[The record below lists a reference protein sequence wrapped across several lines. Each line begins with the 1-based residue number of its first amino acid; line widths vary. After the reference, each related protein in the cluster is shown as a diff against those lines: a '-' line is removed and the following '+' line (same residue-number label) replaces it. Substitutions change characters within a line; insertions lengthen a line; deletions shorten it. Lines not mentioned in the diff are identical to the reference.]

1 MGLSKIFRKHQKRRI
16 RIVCFGGGNAMPK
29 AVLEPLKKYPV
40 KLFSITS
47 MVESGGSSGS
57 LREDLNILP
66 PGDVSR
72 QLVALSDAPK
82 WKKELFL
89 MRFGKEEFPGGHIGH
104 RFGTVFIAGLEYLL
118 KDFKKALKIAHNFL
132 EIKEHQALPAT
143 IAHAHVW
150 AILANGK
157 RIKGEDEIDVP
168 KIHNGN
174 LKLKKIYLKPKVRA
188 YPKTLEAVR
197 KAELIIFGPGDL
209 YSSIIPCFLPEGMK
223 EVIQKSKGKKVFIC
237 NLMTK
242 YGETNNFTVLD
253 FVKEIERYLDS
264 QVDYVIYNNF
274 IPPQKIIKKYKNKH
288 PELLDLVEVG
298 KNLQKGK
305 FIGRNL
311 LQKNSIEHHPQK
323 LVKFIIQFL

>member
-1 MGLSKIFRKHQKRRI
+1 MKRVKKV
-16 RIVCFGGGNAMPK
+16 VCFGGGNAMPK

-40 KLFSITS
+40 KITSITS
-47 MVESGGSSGS
+47 MLESGGSTGQ
-57 LREDLNILP
+57 LRQDLNILP
-66 PGDVSR
+66 PGDISR
-72 QLVALSDAPK
+72 QLVALSAASQ

-118 KDFKKALKIAHNFL
+118 KDFEKALKIAHNFL

-143 IAHAHVW
+143 ITHTYVW
-150 AILANGK
+150 AILVNGK

-174 LKLKKIYLKPKVRA
+174 LKLKKIYLKPKAKA
-188 YPKTLEAVR
+188 YPKALEAVR

-223 EVIQKSKGKKVFIC
+223 EAIQKSKAKKVFIC

-242 YGETNNFTVLD
+242 YGETNNFTVTD
-253 FVKEIERYLDS
+253 FIKEIEKYS
-264 QVDYVIYNNF
+264 GGEVDCVIYNT
-274 IPPQKIIKKYKNKH
+274 KKPSPRRLATYKKQH
-288 PELLDLVEVG
+288 PELLDLVKFDQEIIG
-298 KNLQKGK
+298 DKE
-305 FIGRNL
+305 FIGTDL
-311 LQKNSIEHHPQK
+311 LFPSGPIVHHPDK
-323 LVKFIIQFL
+323 LAKVILSI